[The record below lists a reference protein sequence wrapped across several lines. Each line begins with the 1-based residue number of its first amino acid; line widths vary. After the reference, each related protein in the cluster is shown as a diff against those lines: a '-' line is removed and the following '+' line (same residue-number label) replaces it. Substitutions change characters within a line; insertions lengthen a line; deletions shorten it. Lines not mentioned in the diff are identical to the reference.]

1 MLLLGLGWAV
11 SQLLHASTEAPITDV
26 TVYSDRARVVRTAS
40 LQVSGTE
47 RLELPLLPEAVD
59 PDSIQVEAEGARV
72 ASVEVRA
79 AQPAPF
85 PVAEA
90 TALLSTLDR
99 LGDELSRVNAEHVAN
114 QRQVAALGRIQPKGA
129 GADADDASGALAPGG
144 WSQAA
149 AFLVD
154 LRTKREVRMRELEAR
169 MQVLGNELDARQVE
183 AGRLGALPSPRGFEV
198 RVALTGSGAAK
209 VRLSYVVLQQARWY
223 PRYELQL
230 NPAQQRVQV
239 AFSGLVSQETGEDWT
254 QARLTLSTA
263 LPSTFT
269 ALPKLTTWKLGTAE
283 RFIPTARRTDE
294 LPSEPPPLP
303 RPVAPLDVVALLR
316 RELETRAQGKGAPR
330 APQKVAQASRPAPT
344 PTESRSP
351 EPESSRP
358 SPTARVAPGG
368 DAFVLGNVIDAQS
381 RTPVGDVVVT
391 ATSPSLPGE
400 ETTVTDAQG
409 NYRLPPLPPGV
420 YTLRFEKEQFKPYA
434 RADIQ
439 VWMQRTVRMNVELL
453 PESLGEVVEI
463 VGAPPTVDV
472 GSTHTGVGFS
482 LHGAPMS
489 SWRPEPVVDRYVGL
503 APPPGWRRP
512 ALDSQLPASLAGG
525 HDLAF
530 TAPRLETVPSGQ
542 GERTIPLL
550 LESWPVQV
558 ERRVFPALASE
569 AYLVARLKSPSRSA
583 LPGGTASLFVGD
595 DPSGT
600 ASLPLIVPGE
610 PFTLPLGM
618 DPAVRTARDVRLVQ
632 SKEGFISKDDL
643 NTYEVTLEVSNPYP
657 FAMQTHVVDQWPLGW
672 GGDVEATLVRTEP
685 VASQDPKTG
694 VLRWDVVIPASSK
707 KTLTFEYRLKRPQ
720 NWKLT
725 Q

>member
-11 SQLLHASTEAPITDV
+11 SHLLHASTEAPITDV

-40 LQVSGTE
+40 LQLSGAE

-59 PDSIQVEAEGARV
+59 PSSIQVEAEGARV
-72 ASVEVRA
+72 ASVEVRP
-79 AQPAPF
+79 AQPPPF
-85 PVAEA
+85 PVEEA
-90 TALLSTLDR
+90 TLLLATLDR
-99 LGDELSRVNAEHVAN
+99 LGDELARVTAEHQAH
-114 QRQVAALGRIQPKGA
+114 QRQVAALGRIQPKAA
-129 GADADDASGALAPGG
+129 GEDSDGASGALAPGG
-144 WSQAA
+144 WSASA
-149 AFLVD
+149 AFLVE
-154 LRTKREVRMRELEAR
+154 LSTKREARMRELEAR
-169 MQVLGNELDARQVE
+169 MQALRDEREERLVDAN
-183 AGRLGALPSPRGFEV
+183 RLGELPSPRGFEV

-209 VRLSYVVLQQARWY
+209 VRLSYLVLQQARWY

-239 AFSGLVSQETGEDWT
+239 AFAGLVSQETGEDWT
-254 QARLTLSTA
+254 RARLTLSTA

-269 ALPKLTTWKLGTAE
+269 ALPKLTTWKLGTVE

-303 RPVAPLDVVALLR
+303 MPAASQDVVADLR
-316 RELETRAQGKGAPR
+316 RELQTRAQEKFPPRRPEKVARAPR
-330 APQKVAQASRPAPT
+330 SAST
-344 PTESRSP
+344 PTEPASA
-351 EPESSRP
+351 PESPRP
-358 SPTARVAPGG
+358 SSSARVVPGS
-368 DAFVLGNVIDAQS
+368 DAFVLGGVIDAQS
-381 RTPVGDVVVT
+381 RGPVSDVVVT

-400 ETTVTDAQG
+400 EVTVTDAQG
-409 NYRLPPLPPGV
+409 IYRLPPLPPGV
-420 YTLRFEKEQFKPYA
+420 YTLRFEKEQYKPYA
-434 RADIQ
+434 RSDIQ
-439 VWMQRTVRMNVELL
+439 VRMQRTLRVNVELL

-463 VGAPPTVDV
+463 VGTPPTIDV
-472 GSTHTGVGFS
+472 GSTNTGVGFS
-482 LHGAPMS
+482 LHGAPIS
-489 SWRPEPVVDRYVGL
+489 NWRPEPVVDRYVGL
-503 APPPGWRRP
+503 APPPGWSRP

-530 TAPRLETVPSGQ
+530 TAPRAETVPSGQ

-583 LPGGTASLFVGD
+583 LPGGTATLFVGD

-610 PFTLPLGM
+610 PFTLPLGV

-632 SKEGFISKDDL
+632 SKQGFISKDDL

-657 FAMQTHVVDQWPLGW
+657 FAMQTQVVDQWPLGW
-672 GGDVEATLVRTEP
+672 GGDVESTLVRTEP
-685 VASQDPKTG
+685 MARQDPKTG

-720 NWKLT
+720 NWKLI

>member
-40 LQVSGTE
+40 LQVSGTQ
-47 RLELPLLPEAVD
+47 RLELPLLPETVD
-59 PDSIQVEAEGARV
+59 PASIQVEAQGARV
-72 ASVEVRA
+72 ASVEVRP
-79 AQPAPF
+79 AQLSPF

-90 TALLSTLDR
+90 TALLATVDR
-99 LGDELSRVNAEHVAN
+99 LGDEFTRAN
-114 QRQVAALGRIQPKGA
+114 VEYLAYERQVAALGRIQPKALGEGSDGA
-129 GADADDASGALAPGG
+129 NGALSPGG
-144 WSQAA
+144 WSEAA

-154 LRTKREVRMRELEAR
+154 LRTKREARMRELEAR
-169 MQVLGNELDARQVE
+169 MQVLRNELEARQVD
-183 AGRLGALPSPRGFEV
+183 AGRLGALPSRRGFEV

-209 VRLSYVVLQQARWY
+209 VRLSYLVLQQARWY

-254 QARLTLSTA
+254 RARLTLSTA

-283 RFIPTARRTDE
+283 RFIPEARRTDE

-303 RPVAPLDVVALLR
+303 RLSPPLDVVAELR
-316 RELETRAQGKGAPR
+316 RELLVRAQGRGQPR
-330 APQKVAQASRPAPT
+330 PSEKVAQAPRPAPT
-344 PTESRSP
+344 PTESRAP

-358 SPTARVAPGG
+358 SSSARVVPGS
-368 DAFVLGNVIDAQS
+368 DAFVLGNIIDAQS
-381 RTPVGDVVVT
+381 RTPVSDVVVT

-400 ETTVTDAQG
+400 ATTVTDTQG
-409 NYRLPPLPPGV
+409 NYRLPPLPSGV
-420 YTLRFEKEQFKPYA
+420 YTLRYEREQYKPYA
-434 RADIQ
+434 RSDIQ
-439 VWMQRTVRMNVELL
+439 VRMQRTLRVNVELL

-463 VGAPPTVDV
+463 SGAPPTVDV
-472 GSTHTGVGFS
+472 GSTNTGVGFS
-482 LHGAPMS
+482 LHGAPTS
-489 SWRPEPVVDRYVGL
+489 NWRPEPVVDRYVGL

-525 HDLAF
+525 HDLSF
-530 TAPRLETVPSGQ
+530 TAPRAETVPSGQ

-583 LPGGTASLFVGD
+583 LPGGTAALFVGD

-632 SKEGFISKDDL
+632 SKQGFISKDDL

-685 VASQDPKTG
+685 LASQDPKTG

-707 KTLTFEYRLKRPQ
+707 QTLTFEYRLKRPQ
-720 NWKLT
+720 NWKLI